1 MTMPA
6 ADGPINQLT
15 TEMDLGDSS
24 QANRNTNLDTGM
36 TWHHSFSLGFL

>member
-24 QANRNTNLDTGM
+24 QVNRNTYLGAGM
-36 TWHHSFSLGFL
+36 T